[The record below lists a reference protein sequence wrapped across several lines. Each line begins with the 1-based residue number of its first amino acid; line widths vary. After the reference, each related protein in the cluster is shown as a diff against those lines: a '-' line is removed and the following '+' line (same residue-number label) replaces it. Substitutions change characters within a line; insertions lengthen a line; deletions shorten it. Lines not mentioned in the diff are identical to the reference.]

1 MDFYEIVL
9 ERLVR
14 AHTMST
20 TDSMVVICGGSY
32 DAQCLQRASFT
43 NVVITNVDESYGC
56 APFKWQHQDAE
67 NLSFQDSSFDWAIV
81 HAGLHH
87 CASPHRGL
95 LEMCRV
101 ARKGVVVME
110 ARDSMLIRLAARV
123 GLVPNYELETV
134 AIANF
139 AVGG

>member
-1 MDFYEIVL
+1 MPRIY
-9 ERLVR
+9 
-14 AHTMST
+14 ACKT
-20 TDSMVVICGGSY
+20 
-32 DAQCLQRASFT
+32 
-43 NVVITNVDESYGC
+43 
-56 APFKWQHQDAE
+56 
-67 NLSFQDSSFDWAIV
+67 SSFDWAIV

-139 AVGG
+139 AIGGLRNSAIPNYDLPVDGARSLQNRRERFSREDQ